1 MPLTE
6 TLLLAEKHLAARR
19 YREAHAA
26 CMAVLQEDAGNA
38 QAYYLLGILTSDHNN
53 HGKAVELFHRALSN
67 APNHAAAHAQKARS
81 LMALNQRGA
90 ALAAIRSA
98 EALSPQDAFTL
109 DTIGV
114 VYSRSG
120 LHEAA
125 LPFYE
130 RATDAAPGNAAYQY
144 NYASTLQFLGKMDA
158 ARAAFRKAIA
168 INPDDAR
175 SYAGIVQI
183 TKQTNTDNEISA
195 LERLFN
201 ASQDA
206 DTALII
212 GHAIAKAYEDMSDA
226 SQAFLW
232 LTKAKAAKAKLVAH
246 DRATDSALFETASA
260 LPAPHMNLGETG
272 PCPIFITGMPRTGTT
287 LVDRILSSHSAVTSA
302 GELTDFSLVLKRAAR
317 TQGPFVLDTE
327 TLEAGYSIN
336 PQQDGQAYIARVEAT
351 LDLSKRRFTD
361 KMPFNIFFAP
371 HILQALPNAR
381 IIALK
386 RHPADTVLS
395 NFRQLFATSFTY
407 YNYAYNLRDTAEYV
421 IGFNKVLDHYQAIL
435 PADRFQVVS
444 YENVVADI
452 DAQTRRILAFCDL
465 PFEQACIDFHQ
476 NKAPVATASSA
487 QVREP
492 LYTTAKGRW
501 KRYQT
506 DLKPALDL
514 LIAAGLM
521 TEDELNREAH
531 SYKRRQLS

>member
-1 MPLTE
+1 M
-6 TLLLAEKHLAARR
+6 K
-19 YREAHAA
+19 
-26 CMAVLQEDAGNA
+26 VLRDDADNA
-38 QAYYLLGILTSDHNN
+38 QAYYLLGILTADHNN
-53 HGKAVELFHRALSN
+53 HAKAVEVFDRAISN
-67 APNHAAAHAQKARS
+67 APDHAAAHAQKARS
-81 LMALNQRGA
+81 LIALNQREA
-90 ALAAIRSA
+90 ALAAIKAA
-98 EALSPQDAFTL
+98 ETLAPQDAYTL

-130 RATDAAPGNAAYQY
+130 RATAAAQGNAAYHY
-144 NYASTLQFLGKMDA
+144 NHASTLQFLGKMDA
-158 ARAAFRKAIA
+158 ARTAFRKAIA
-168 INPDDAR
+168 INLDDAR

-183 TKQTNTDNEISA
+183 TKQTETDNEISA
-195 LERLFN
+195 LERLLN

-206 DTALII
+206 DTALIV
-212 GHAIAKAYEDMSDA
+212 GHTLAKAYEDMSDA

-232 LTKAKAAKAKLVAH
+232 LTKAKAAKAKVVAH
-246 DRATDSALFETASA
+246 DPATDSALFNAASA
-260 LPAPHMNLGETG
+260 LPAPNLGHGEKG
-272 PCPIFITGMPRTGTT
+272 PSPIFITGMPRTGTT

-302 GELTDFSLVLKRAAR
+302 GELTDFSLVLKRAAG
-317 TQGPFVLDTE
+317 TQGPFVLDPE
-327 TLEAGYSIN
+327 TLKAGRSVN
-336 PQQDGQAYIARVEAT
+336 PQQIGQAYMTRVEAT
-351 LDLSKRRFTD
+351 LGLSKQRFTD

-381 IIALK
+381 IITLK

-407 YNYAYNLRDTAEYV
+407 YNYAYSLLDTAKYV
-421 IGFNKVLDHYQAIL
+421 IGFYKVLDHYQSIL
-435 PADRFQVVS
+435 PVHRFKVVA

-452 DAQTRRILAFCDL
+452 DTQTRQMLDFCGL
-465 PFEQACIDFHQ
+465 PFEQACVNFHQ

-487 QVREP
+487 QVRQP

-501 KRYQT
+501 KRYQA

-521 TEDELNREAH
+521 TENELSR
-531 SYKRRQLS
+531 

>member
-1 MPLTE
+1 MPVTDK
-6 TLLLAEKHLAARR
+6 LLLAEKHLAARQ

-38 QAYYLLGILTSDHNN
+38 QAYYLLGILTADHNN
-53 HGKAVELFHRALSN
+53 HGKAVELFERAISN
-67 APNHAAAHAQKARS
+67 TPNHAAAHAQKARS
-81 LMALNQRGA
+81 LIALNQREA
-90 ALAAIRSA
+90 ALTSIKAAENLAPR
-98 EALSPQDAFTL
+98 DAYTL

-130 RATDAAPGNAAYQY
+130 RATAAAQGNAAYHY

-158 ARAAFRKAIA
+158 ARSAFRNAIA

-183 TKQTNTDNEISA
+183 TKQTEKNNEISA

-206 DTALII
+206 DSALII
-212 GHAIAKAYEDMSDA
+212 GHALAKAYEDMSDA

-246 DRATDSALFETASA
+246 DPTTDSALFNAANA
-260 LPAPHMNLGETG
+260 LPAPNLNLGENG
-272 PCPIFITGMPRTGTT
+272 PSPIFITGMPRTGTT

-302 GELTDFSLVLKRAAR
+302 GELTDFSLVLKRAAE
-317 TQGPFVLDTE
+317 TQGPFVLDPE
-327 TLEAGYSIN
+327 TLKAGYSVN
-336 PQQDGQAYIARVEAT
+336 PQQIGQAYMKRVEAT
-351 LDLSKRRFTD
+351 LRLSEQRFTD

-371 HILQALPNAR
+371 HILQALPDAR

-407 YNYAYNLRDTAEYV
+407 YNYAYSLLDTAKYV

-435 PADRFQVVS
+435 PANRFQVVA

-452 DAQTRRILAFCDL
+452 DTQTRQILDFCDL

-506 DLKPALDL
+506 DLRPALDL

-521 TEDELNREAH
+521 T
-531 SYKRRQLS
+531 